1 MAKNLDAIS
10 IAPYIR
16 ARTATN
22 IATIIRAFVA
32 KILVAKSIAPYIC
45 ARTATNIATTIRAF
59 VAKNLDSKKLNR
71 VLIGESVD

>member
-1 MAKNLDAIS
+1 VAKNLDAISIAPYICASTATNIATTIRAFVAKNLDAIS

-16 ARTATN
+16 
-22 IATIIRAFVA
+22 
-32 KILVAKSIAPYIC
+32 

>member
-1 MAKNLDAIS
+1 VAKNLDAIS

-16 ARTATN
+16 
-22 IATIIRAFVA
+22 
-32 KILVAKSIAPYIC
+32 

-71 VLIGESVD
+71 VLIGEYVD

>member
-1 MAKNLDAIS
+1 
-10 IAPYIR
+10 
-16 ARTATN
+16 
-22 IATIIRAFVA
+22 VA

-71 VLIGESVD
+71 VLIEESVD